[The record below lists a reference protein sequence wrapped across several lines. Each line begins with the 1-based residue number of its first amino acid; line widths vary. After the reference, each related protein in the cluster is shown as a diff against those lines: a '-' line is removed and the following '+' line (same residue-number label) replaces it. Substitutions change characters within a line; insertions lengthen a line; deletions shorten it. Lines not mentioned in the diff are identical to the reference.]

1 MDKTTKMNNFLP
13 DSVPP
18 WLKRC
23 LVLVILSASVTG
35 FAQQPMFTKVYYDAQ
50 GSAQAYSTVEGPDHA
65 FYIAGQKD
73 LLGLAMKTDS
83 AGTIEWALKVGSFIG
98 SFYDLV
104 LTNDSGIVF
113 AGSAYNPVNPT
124 TDLLLLKVTPDGDT
138 VWTRTLD
145 LGNDDFLSS
154 IKLTPDGGFILSCK
168 SGVGTAVIRLDPDGE
183 MIWSRAFAIANA
195 SMAVF
200 SVTPSTDGEYYVIG
214 STDGYPMGNGDMFL
228 GRLEADGSCS
238 RAWVLSTL
246 GASFGLDVAVQPDGL
261 MCLVESLAGLGLMK
275 TDLFGNPQWYRSYN
289 LFFNYNWNYGPV
301 PNLRQTA
308 DGDFIFLDGSG
319 YGPGYG
325 VKVNPAG
332 DAVLRANVFLNTA
345 DITETH
351 DGGYLFTG
359 NGPILGVEMA
369 GTDAPQIGIIKT
381 DSMFTSTGCLW
392 PETAWFDEVS
402 FLKDTF
408 AVYNASPGTLFKMPY
423 DIQDANLSTD
433 TGCVAFLGAVN
444 ECNRNEF
451 SLDVYPNPT
460 SGMINIGIHPET
472 SEKINRIE
480 IFNSSGHQIISSS
493 DRSTQIDLMPFPP
506 GLYLLR
512 AETTSGTLTKRIV
525 LIN

>member
-1 MDKTTKMNNFLP
+1 MPAYFHA
-13 DSVPP
+13 SVSP

-23 LVLVILSASVTG
+23 LVFVILSASVTG
-35 FAQQPMFTKVYYDAQ
+35 FTQQSMFTKVYYDAQ
-50 GSAQAYSTVEGPDHA
+50 GSAQAYATVEGPDHG

-83 AGTIEWALKVGSFIG
+83 AGTIEWAFKVGSFIG
-98 SFYDLV
+98 DFYDLV
-104 LTNDSGIVF
+104 LTNDSCIVF
-113 AGSAYNPVNPT
+113 AGSTYNPVNPT
-124 TDLLLLKVTPDGDT
+124 TDLLILKMTPAGDT

-145 LGNDDFLSS
+145 LGNDDILSS

-183 MIWSRAFAIANA
+183 LVWSTAFAIANA

-200 SVTPSTDGEYYVIG
+200 SVTPSTDGGYYVTG

-228 GRLEADGSCS
+228 GRLEADGTCS
-238 RAWVLSTL
+238 RAWALSTL
-246 GASFGLDVAVQPDGL
+246 GVSFGLDVVIQTDGL
-261 MCLVESLAGLGLMK
+261 MCLVESPAGLGLMK
-275 TDLFGNPQWYRSYN
+275 TDLAGNPLWYRSYN
-289 LFFNYNWNYGPV
+289 LFFNSNWNYGPV

-319 YGPGYG
+319 YGPGFG
-325 VKVNPAG
+325 VKVSSAG

-381 DSMFTSTGCLW
+381 DPMFTATGCLW

-402 FLKDTF
+402 FSKDTF
-408 AVYNASPGTLFKMPY
+408 AVYMGSPGTVFKMSY
-423 DIQDANLSTD
+423 EIHDAGLSTD
-433 TGCVAFLGAVN
+433 TGCVAFIGAVN
-444 ECNRNEF
+444 DQSANEIY
-451 SLDVYPNPT
+451 LDVYPNPA
-460 SGMINIGIHPET
+460 SGSVSFRLNPE
-472 SEKINRIE
+472 SSDNKINRLE
-480 IFNSSGHQIISSS
+480 IYSATGIKVAEIPDPGS
-493 DRSTQIDLMPFPP
+493 RMDLSKYPS

-512 AETTSGTLTKRIV
+512 AETTSGNLTTRIV
-525 LIN
+525 LIK